1 MFILE
6 YYSWFIE
13 MGKACVIQENL
24 VKNGQSWTRPA
35 LNADKPA
42 PPLDP

>member
-24 VKNGQSWTRPA
+24 VNGQSWTRPA

-42 PPLDP
+42 APLDP